1 VTLEGWQMF
10 GYEKYQR
17 TGRVVET
24 EQLETRA
31 ADFHI
36 KNLPKGQIEL
46 LMTDETEGTIHTL
59 LHVRPPADVSI
70 PGWKP
75 KLLPRL
81 RQSRLNSVG
90 ANLRFKNNELA
101 SRHNK
106 RFGGGRA

>member
-1 VTLEGWQMF
+1 
-10 GYEKYQR
+10 
-17 TGRVVET
+17 VVET

-36 KNLPKGQIEL
+36 KNLPKGQVEL
-46 LMTDETEGTIHTL
+46 LMTDETEGTLHTL
-59 LHVRPPADVSI
+59 LHVRPPADVRI
-70 PGWKP
+70 PGWTP

-81 RQSRLNSVG
+81 RQSRLESVG